1 MSSENGNDMGSLD
14 ISQRT
19 SDPSGVVD
27 VAVEENFTLQIGQT
41 ARISD
46 LRLDLYFVDVHKD
59 SRCAS
64 DVVCD
69 SKGTVGVTL
78 KVSEEGKED
87 LMLPMNLQNS
97 KDLTPEYALR
107 FVSVEPAKGKSFEE
121 IAKSDYRVTFIVES
135 TLPAYPVIEVENPLG
150 VIFPHQLGSEIWVG
164 REELF
169 TPTVQDVEK
178 AEGIF
183 SQCLADYAL
192 KDENLADV
200 QKKIG
205 SYMRQYVGFV
215 QDGHK
220 MVWMNFFIDSE
231 PLTFKDWK
239 KRIIAVDDG
248 GNSFFNVKVDID
260 AGECSDLKGAFIAF
274 IFEVFVFS
282 ILNHKI
288 A

>member
-1 MSSENGNDMGSLD
+1 MPSENGNDMGSLD

-27 VAVEENFTLQIGQT
+27 VAVEKSFTLQIGQT
-41 ARISD
+41 AQISD
-46 LRLDLYFVDVHKD
+46 LGLDLYFLDVHKD

-78 KVSEEGKED
+78 KVSEKGKED
-87 LMLPMNLQNS
+87 LMLPMNLHNS
-97 KDLTPEYALR
+97 KDLTPEYALN

-121 IAKSDYRVTFIVES
+121 IAKTDYRVTFIVES

-150 VIFPHQLGSEIWVG
+150 VIFPHQLGNEIWVG

-169 TPTVQDVEK
+169 TPTIQDVQK

-183 SQCLADYAL
+183 SQCLADSSL
-192 KDENLADV
+192 KDENLADI

-205 SYMRQYVGFV
+205 SYKRQYVGFV

-220 MVWMNFFIDSE
+220 MVWMNFFIDNE

-260 AGECSDLKGAFIAF
+260 AGECSDFMVNGSA
-274 IFEVFVFS
+274 
-282 ILNHKI
+282 
-288 A
+288 